1 MKHSSPCMPPQFHLS
16 SLHSMQTKPLTRTYN
31 TSWYY
36 LVLLAIAFS
45 INRPH
50 SMLRFA
56 STSRVRVLWSL
67 ITMASRLP
75 MLLFLGSVFLAMV
88 SGHNAFRENEKSQQ
102 QKQNPYLFR
111 SQNFK
116 TRFEN
121 QRGRIRILPRF
132 DQRHPHL
139 QGLQNYRLAEL
150 EIQPHSL
157 FLPHHRDAENVL
169 VVLEG
174 KFEYVFDGIWNNGK
188 AIVSIVNQT
197 NKETYNLEQGDVLRV
212 RPGSLVYVANVEQNQ
227 KFRATSIL
235 IPVNIPG
242 QYENLY
248 PFGNQDPLS
257 YYLAFSEKTLEATF
271 NSKYNEIERILF
283 GQKQQGEKGQEQG
296 SNEGVVVKLSR
307 EQARELRKHAE
318 SSSSSS
324 SPRRRSPS
332 SSPSS
337 SRPILNLR
345 NVQPRY
351 SNNYGKMWEARP
363 EDFPELLRD
372 LDISVAVLEL
382 KKGSLFLP
390 HYNSKGILISQVI
403 DGKAQLELAS
413 PHLANERSQEQGQEN
428 KHHEEEKQHDE
439 EEKQEE
445 QSEGQI
451 RRVSSRLNQGDVFVA
466 LAGHPLALRASKNN
480 DLWMVGFL
488 LDADNNQRNFL
499 GGEKDN
505 VINQIDRIVLEQAV
519 NGSGEEAQ
527 KLLSNQKESYF
538 VNAQRSRSDEDQEE
552 GSPLLSI
559 LEEDSF

>member
-1 MKHSSPCMPPQFHLS
+1 
-16 SLHSMQTKPLTRTYN
+16 
-31 TSWYY
+31 
-36 LVLLAIAFS
+36 
-45 INRPH
+45 
-50 SMLRFA
+50 
-56 STSRVRVLWSL
+56 
-67 ITMASRLP
+67 MASRLP
-75 MLLFLGSVFLAMV
+75 MLFLLGSVFLSMV
-88 SGHNAFRENEKSQQ
+88 SGHNAFSEKEKSQQ

-139 QGLQNYRLAEL
+139 QGLQNYRLVEL

-169 VVLEG
+169 VVLE
-174 KFEYVFDGIWNNGK
+174 GK

-212 RPGSLVYVANVEQNQ
+212 RPGRLVYVANVEQNQ

-257 YYLAFSEKTLEATF
+257 YYIAFSKKTLEATF

-283 GQKQQGEKGQEQG
+283 GQKQQGEKGQEQS
-296 SNEGVVVKLSR
+296 SNEGVMVKLSS

-324 SPRRRSPS
+324 SSPRRRRSPS

-337 SRPILNLR
+337 SRPIFNLR
-345 NVQPRY
+345 NVEPRY
-351 SNNYGKMWEARP
+351 SNSYGNMWEVRP
-363 EDFPELLRD
+363 EDSPELLRD
-372 LDISVAVLEL
+372 LDMSVAVLEL

-403 DGKAQLELAS
+403 DGEAKLELAS

-466 LAGHPLALRASKNN
+466 LAGHPLALRASKKN
-480 DLWMVGFL
+480 DLWTVGFL

-519 NGSGEEAQ
+519 NGSGEEAE
-527 KLLSNQKESYF
+527 KLLNNQKESYF

-559 LEEDSF
+559 LEEESF